1 MRILLDLQGAQGE
14 SRRRGIGRYSLSLA
28 LAVARNSRGHDVHVL
43 LNGAFPE
50 SIDQIRRAFTG
61 LVARASIH
69 VFHVPLPVLEREPGN
84 DSRRQQAEIIRESA
98 IATLHPDVVHVS
110 SLFEGYGDNAIGSVN
125 QHCRVPTIVTMYDM
139 IPLMNAKVYLDGN
152 ARYRDFYHGKLDHLS
167 RADALVAISE
177 TSAAEARDVA
187 GFPGD
192 RIFNI
197 SAACDSAFRQLM
209 PSDPLRA
216 SARAAFGLSKGIV
229 LYTGGADRRK
239 NLDRLLQAYAGL
251 DARCR
256 AAHQLVFAGHM
267 PGPQVAEL
275 RQLAAEL
282 GLGESELVFTD
293 YISDEQL
300 IALYNECSLFVFP
313 SWHEG
318 FGLPVLEAMACGAPV
333 VASDAS
339 SIREIATD
347 KTALFDPQDVASIS
361 ERMAHFLNNAEEAE
375 RLRRYSLER
384 ARSFS
389 WDRVAER
396 FVDACERVAALA
408 LERVSPADALERA
421 VARLAS
427 LPGLNVGDRM
437 AAADGMDRSCV
448 DDLRLLVDVTELA
461 EKDLRTGIQRV
472 TRAVLAEWGRAPPA
486 GYRLQLVRLDRS
498 TGLYVCANRYAAAL
512 LGMESQPDVPAICHA
527 GDVFLGLDL
536 VGSGVKAGSEWFAY
550 LRRNGAKVSFVV
562 YDILPVRHPQW
573 WPGGGGQHHEAW
585 LREILACADQLIC
598 ISQAVADD
606 VRAWMDENDV
616 QSQALIEWFHLG
628 ADLDGSVPSKGLPA
642 EAEQI
647 LTRLGAAPSFLMVGT
662 IEPRKGHEAVLAAFD
677 KLWSE
682 GHDVNLVIIGRK
694 GWLVDAVCR
703 KLAEHPRRGHQ
714 LFWLENASD
723 EFLDVV
729 YASSS
734 CLMAASEG
742 EGFGLPLIEAA
753 QRGLPIIARDIPV
766 FREVAG
772 THAHYFGGEA
782 DGPISAAVTE
792 WLALHAEDSHPR
804 SDGLPWLT
812 WAQSA
817 TQLKQVLLRA
827 EGKGIAPTACGT

>member
-1 MRILLDLQGAQGE
+1 MRILLDLQGVQGE

-28 LAVARNSRGHDVHVL
+28 LAVARTRRGHDVHLL

-50 SIDQIRRAFTG
+50 SIDQIREAFSG
-61 LVARASIH
+61 LVLRASIH
-69 VFHVPLPVLEREPGN
+69 VFHVPLPVFERETGN
-84 DSRRQQAEIIRESA
+84 ETRRQQAEIIREAA
-98 IATLHPDVVHVS
+98 IATLHPDVVHIS
-110 SLFEGYGDNAIGSVN
+110 SLFEGFADNAVGSVN
-125 QHCRVPTIVTMYDM
+125 QHCRVPTLVTLYDM
-139 IPLMNAKVYLDGN
+139 IPLMNASVYLDGN
-152 ARYRDFYHGKLDHLS
+152 ARYRDFYHGKLEHLS

-177 TSAAEARDVA
+177 TSATEAHEVA
-187 GFPGD
+187 GFPVE

-197 SAACDSAFRQLM
+197 SAACDGAFQPLL
-209 PSDPLRA
+209 PADPKRA
-216 SARAAFGLSKGIV
+216 SARAAFGLGKGFV

-239 NLDRLLQAYAGL
+239 NLDRLIQAYAGL
-251 DARCR
+251 EAATR
-256 AAHQLVFAGHM
+256 AMHQLVFAGHM

-275 RQLAAEL
+275 KHLAADV
-282 GLGESELVFTD
+282 GLGEHELVFTD
-293 YISDEQL
+293 YITDEQL

-339 SIREIATD
+339 SIREIATE
-347 KTALFDPQDVASIS
+347 KTALFDPQDVASIT
-361 ERMAHFLNNAEEAE
+361 ERMAHFLGSGEENE

-384 ARSFS
+384 AKAFS
-389 WDRVAER
+389 WGQVAER
-396 FVDACERVAALA
+396 FLDACEHVAALG
-408 LERVSPADALERA
+408 LERVPPTAALERA
-421 VARLAS
+421 VARLGS
-427 LPGLNVGDRM
+427 MPGVSVGDKL
-437 AAADGMDRSCV
+437 AAADGLDRSCT
-448 DDLRLLVDVTELA
+448 DDRQLLVDVTELA

-472 TRAVLAEWGRAPPA
+472 TRAVLAEWGRSPPA
-486 GYRLQLVRLDRS
+486 GFRLQLVRLDRT

-606 VRAWMDENDV
+606 VRAWMQESDV
-616 QSQALIEWFHLG
+616 QSHALIEWFHLG
-628 ADLDGSVPSKGLPA
+628 ADLDGSVPSKGLPD
-642 EAEQI
+642 EAGHI
-647 LTRLGAAPSFLMVGT
+647 LTRLAAAPSFLMVGT

-677 KLWSE
+677 SLWAE

-703 KLAEHPRRGHQ
+703 KLAEHPRRGQQ

-729 YASSS
+729 YASAS

-772 THAHYFGGEA
+772 THAHYFGGTGDA
-782 DGPISAAVTE
+782 PIAAAIHD
-792 WLALHAEDSHPR
+792 WLSLHAADTHPR

-817 TQLKQVLLRA
+817 SQLKDVLLRA
-827 EGKGIAPTACGT
+827 ERGRDTATPRRS

>member
-1 MRILLDLQGAQGE
+1 MRILLDLQGVQGE

-28 LAVARNSRGHDVHVL
+28 LAVARNRRGHDLHLL

-50 SIDQIRRAFTG
+50 SIDQIRRAFEGVVT
-61 LVARASIH
+61 RANIH
-69 VFHVPLPVLEREPGN
+69 VFHVPLPVFQREPGN
-84 DSRRQQAEIIRESA
+84 EARRQRAEIIREAA
-98 IATLHPDVVHVS
+98 IATLRPDIVHLS
-110 SLFEGYGDNAIGSVN
+110 SLFEGFADNAVGSVN
-125 QHCRVPTIVTMYDM
+125 QHCRVPTIVTLYDM
-139 IPLMNAKVYLDGN
+139 IPLMNANVYLEGN
-152 ARYRDFYHGKLDHLS
+152 TRYRDFYYGKLEHLS

-177 TSAAEARDVA
+177 TSAAEAHEVA
-187 GFPGD
+187 GFPEE

-197 SAACDSAFRQLM
+197 SAACDGAFQKLA
-209 PSDPLRA
+209 PSDPQRA
-216 SARAAFGLSKGIV
+216 SIRAAFGLNKGIV

-239 NLDRLLQAYAGL
+239 NLDRLVQAYAGL
-251 DARCR
+251 DALTR
-256 AAHQLVFAGHM
+256 ATHQLVFAGHM

-275 RQLAAEL
+275 KRLAAEAS
-282 GLGESELVFTD
+282 LGEQELVFTD
-293 YISDEQL
+293 YITDQQL
-300 IALYNECSLFVFP
+300 IALYNECSLFVFS

-361 ERMAHFLNNAEEAE
+361 ERMAHFLNSPEETE

-384 ARSFS
+384 AKAFS
-389 WDRVAER
+389 WGQVAER
-396 FVDACERVAALA
+396 FLDACEHVAALG
-408 LERVSPADALERA
+408 LERISPTHAMERA
-421 VARLAS
+421 VARLGS
-427 LPGLNVGDRM
+427 MQGSSVGEKL
-437 AAADGMDRSCV
+437 AAADGLDRSCA
-448 DDLRLLVDVTELA
+448 DDLQLLVDVTELA

-472 TRAVLAEWGRAPPA
+472 TRAVLAEWGRSPVA
-486 GYRLQLVRLDRS
+486 GYRLQLVRLDRN
-498 TGLYVCANRYAAAL
+498 TGLYVCANRYAATL
-512 LGMESQPDVPAICHA
+512 LGIESQADVPAICHA

-536 VGSGVKAGSEWFAY
+536 VGSGVKAGSEWFAH
-550 LRRNGAKVSFVV
+550 LRRNGVKVSFVV

-606 VRAWMDENDV
+606 VRAWMQESEV
-616 QSQALIEWFHLG
+616 QSHALIEWFHLG
-628 ADLDGSVPSKGLPA
+628 ADLDGSIPSKGLPD
-642 EAEQI
+642 EAGHV
-647 LTRLGAAPSFLMVGT
+647 LTRLAAAPSFLMVGT

-677 KLWSE
+677 ALWAK

-694 GWLVDAVCR
+694 GWLVDTVCR
-703 KLAEHPRRGHQ
+703 KLAEHPRRGQQ

-729 YASSS
+729 YAKSS

-772 THAHYFGGEA
+772 PHAHYFGGVGDA
-782 DGPISAAVTE
+782 PIAAAVDE
-792 WLALHAEDSHPR
+792 WLALHAEDTHPR

-817 TQLKQVLLRA
+817 SQLKDVLLRP
-827 EGKGIAPTACGT
+827 EGAGDTSAPGRT